1 MALQTQLKAP
11 NGLDITL
18 PTGLFINNEFVAS
31 SSGTKIT
38 SVSPAYANPIIPLLR
53 SPLTY
58 PPVMAA
64 KSAPSRLRRRKT

>member
-1 MALQTQLKAP
+1 MALQTKLKAP

-38 SVSPAYANPIIPLLR
+38 SVSPAYATSFSALPH
-53 SPLTY
+53 SPLTS
-58 PPVMAA
+58 PQ
-64 KSAPSRLRRRKT
+64 